1 LNGYE
6 MLVIGEKSLLSE
18 RLAVILN
25 SSQSKT
31 PCAADSWVARTS
43 EAVREIV
50 GGEYVLITSTGIV
63 TWELLVHLAAA
74 NSGRQIILCPVTVE
88 CQENE
93 LFNNT
98 VADFA
103 LDADKCAMLFVGSA
117 RKGRSPKKNWPG
129 RDAQAVAM
137 AQKIFPISIRPGGR
151 LDTLLKANAD
161 SGKIDD
167 SFHIDYAP
175 PTYGPAHYDISRIK
189 LEVENWDFITHWTRT
204 RHGPWPGEPRAAFYS
219 RLLASEN
226 RYPNSALDTLI
237 NIISERKIRAS
248 SDKIRDSF
256 PAIGFSECH
265 PNDILKILRWCPR
278 RVNWNFEPYG
288 VAISRS
294 VAEKMGAKPVIYGTG
309 EDYRKFS
316 ESAKPFFQSRGGEA
330 VDWSGEREWR
340 HIGDI
345 DLNQIRDDQI
355 MFFVWR
361 RSEAEYLRK
370 MTPSPVVAFKED

>member
-1 LNGYE
+1 
-6 MLVIGEKSLLSE
+6 
-18 RLAVILN
+18 
-25 SSQSKT
+25 
-31 PCAADSWVARTS
+31 
-43 EAVREIV
+43 
-50 GGEYVLITSTGIV
+50 
-63 TWELLVHLAAA
+63 
-74 NSGRQIILCPVTVE
+74 
-88 CQENE
+88 
-93 LFNNT
+93 
-98 VADFA
+98 
-103 LDADKCAMLFVGSA
+103 
-117 RKGRSPKKNWPG
+117 
-129 RDAQAVAM
+129 M

-161 SGKIDD
+161 SGKVDD
-167 SFHIDYAP
+167 RFHIDYAP
-175 PTYGPAHYDISRIK
+175 PTYGPTHYDISRIK